1 MITQRTPRASVRGKA
16 AHQMQQWVISQGTR
30 ISHVHSALP
39 GHFSLSCRLWEN
51 SLVSN
56 SVVKPGRTVK
66 ENKKCQLCSL
76 RGFTG
81 LFLTIFSTFF
91 IWEKILLIIT
101 QCLSWNCFCISG
113 YQLKSIHEPQI
124 LTSLWDFT

>member
-16 AHQMQQWVISQGTR
+16 AHQMQQWVMSQGTR

-76 RGFTG
+76 KGFTVPYNIFYFFYLG
-81 LFLTIFSTFF
+81 KDTFDHHSMPVMELFL
-91 IWEKILLIIT
+91 
-101 QCLSWNCFCISG
+101 
-113 YQLKSIHEPQI
+113 
-124 LTSLWDFT
+124 